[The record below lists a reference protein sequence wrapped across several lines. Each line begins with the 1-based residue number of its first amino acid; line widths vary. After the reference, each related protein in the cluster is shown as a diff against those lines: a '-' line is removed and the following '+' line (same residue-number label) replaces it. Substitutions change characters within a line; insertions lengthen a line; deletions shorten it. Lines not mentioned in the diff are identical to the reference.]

1 MVPVARSLV
10 ASSLV
15 APAATA
21 RGRAGLSLV
30 AVLLVACAQSLPA
43 PPGAPVPIGTS
54 RPEDRV
60 IVGDFRTVRAIASSF
75 DRVYVAYTTGIGI
88 WSPLRDAWELPRAA
102 PDRFALQRVRT
113 AVVDPLDHA
122 LWLGGDD
129 GLLHFD
135 PLLDRWDRQPV
146 PGTVV
151 QLATDPADPTAI
163 WARTSAGW
171 LRVPR
176 IGPPTAS
183 APPASLRPAPTLE
196 DAYRDLPALRSLGAT
211 LALGQGLVPGR
222 LTAAAPAP
230 DGSHWFVGT
239 DTHGLLLVDRVGA
252 RVEPLPQG
260 LPGETVGALAAVP
273 GGVWVAT
280 DASLRGDIL
289 GGPGGAVGVTLL
301 SESLDRTTWV
311 TGNEV
316 FGLGAEAIRRIV
328 PGERVLWLATD
339 RGVVRRSEAA
349 SQVVRW
355 GEDDGLQDQRAFTA
369 TWWQDGLMVGTARGL
384 ARIDRLDE
392 VSRPAPNLLD
402 PVYAVH
408 ATRDTLW
415 IGAARGLA
423 MLVAGDS
430 VARVPPRWPEQLAA
444 RREVLGVGYVADTL
458 VAMTR
463 DEVTWRDPV
472 SGEWVPGAPIGATT
486 GALRAF
492 HATPDGIW
500 VGGDRAAVLTSAG
513 GAVLHVLRVGLDLPD
528 AVTAITTTPQHL
540 WIGTLQGVVRLTL
553 RTR

>member
-211 LALGQGLVPGR
+211 LAIGAGVTPGR

-230 DGSHWFVGT
+230 DGSGWFVGT
-239 DTHGLLLVDRVGA
+239 DTRGLLLVDRVGA
-252 RVEPLPQG
+252 RAEPMPFGLQG
-260 LPGETVGALAAVP
+260 SVVGALAPV
-273 GGVWVAT
+273 GDDVWVAT
-280 DASLRGDIL
+280 DADLRG
-289 GGPGGAVGVTLL
+289 GPAALARIEG
-301 SESLDRTTWV
+301 SLARTSWIEGDR
-311 TGNEV
+311 V
-316 FGLGAEAIRRIV
+316 FGLGAEAVRSIAAGDGYV
-328 PGERVLWLATD
+328 YLGTD
-339 RGVVRRSEAA
+339 RGFVAISLPDGTIL
-349 SQVVRW
+349 RW
-355 GEDDGLQDQRAFTA
+355 DESSGLQDQRILAT
-369 TWWQDGLMVGTARGL
+369 TWWRDARVVGTARGI
-384 ARIDRLDE
+384 ARIDGLNT
-392 VSRPAPNLLD
+392 VTLLAPALID
-402 PVYAVH
+402 PVYAL
-408 ATRDTLW
+408 RQRGDTLW